1 MTEHFRKHWQADPLL
16 IIGGEVHNSN
26 SSSAEAMAPVWK
38 KADELCLNTVLAPV
52 TWEMLEPQEGE
63 YDFTAVD
70 MLLDGARSHGKR
82 LVLLWFGAWKNAQCG
97 YAPAWVKA
105 DTRRFARAEVEKGS
119 NKVCLKQ
126 FHDMPYTTLS
136 YLCTATQKA
145 DTRAFA
151 HLMAHLR
158 EVDGTQK
165 TVYMVQV
172 ENETGLQGAA
182 REHSDA
188 ADAAFAADVDPG
200 LIAFLKHN
208 TDEMAPDLRTA
219 VKAAPD
225 AGSWSD
231 VFGTVAEEV
240 FSAYHIARFVQY
252 VAAEG
257 LAEYDL
263 PLAVNCWLDKG
274 DKPGE
279 YPSGGPVARM
289 MEVWQYAAP
298 AIDVYAP
305 DIYVHDFCDVCEQ
318 YKKREN
324 PLFIPE
330 TATHGHAGPRL
341 VYAVG
346 HCHAI
351 GYSPFGFEDMGT
363 GFGDMAGELFGVDIH
378 DPLLTTTQDTAEYA
392 WYARTMDSL
401 APLLLARYGTDK
413 LQAVIHE
420 KPERMTMRFAQFGFI
435 VDTEHYLLSRQD
447 GVCMAL
453 ELAEDEFLFVTCG
466 CVIVPFSNCEAKPH
480 TDLLC
485 VEEGMYENG
494 CWKMTRRLNGDETA
508 VLRFHKPTLLRIQLF
523 SYA

>member
-1 MTEHFRKHWQADPLL
+1 
-16 IIGGEVHNSN
+16 
-26 SSSAEAMAPVWK
+26 
-38 KADELCLNTVLAPV
+38 
-52 TWEMLEPQEGE
+52 
-63 YDFTAVD
+63 
-70 MLLDGARSHGKR
+70 
-82 LVLLWFGAWKNAQCG
+82 
-97 YAPAWVKA
+97 
-105 DTRRFARAEVEKGS
+105 
-119 NKVCLKQ
+119 
-126 FHDMPYTTLS
+126 
-136 YLCTATQKA
+136 
-145 DTRAFA
+145 
-151 HLMAHLR
+151 
-158 EVDGTQK
+158 
-165 TVYMVQV
+165 
-172 ENETGLQGAA
+172 
-182 REHSDA
+182 
-188 ADAAFAADVDPG
+188 
-200 LIAFLKHN
+200 
-208 TDEMAPDLRTA
+208 
-219 VKAAPD
+219 
-225 AGSWSD
+225 
-231 VFGTVAEEV
+231 
-240 FSAYHIARFVQY
+240 
-252 VAAEG
+252 
-257 LAEYDL
+257 
-263 PLAVNCWLDKG
+263 
-274 DKPGE
+274 
-279 YPSGGPVARM
+279 M

-494 CWKMTRRLNGDETA
+494 CWKMIRRLNGDETA

>member
-1 MTEHFRKHWQADPLL
+1 M
-16 IIGGEVHNSN
+16 
-26 SSSAEAMAPVWK
+26 
-38 KADELCLNTVLAPV
+38 
-52 TWEMLEPQEGE
+52 
-63 YDFTAVD
+63 
-70 MLLDGARSHGKR
+70 
-82 LVLLWFGAWKNAQCG
+82 
-97 YAPAWVKA
+97 
-105 DTRRFARAEVEKGS
+105 
-119 NKVCLKQ
+119 
-126 FHDMPYTTLS
+126 
-136 YLCTATQKA
+136 
-145 DTRAFA
+145 
-151 HLMAHLR
+151 
-158 EVDGTQK
+158 
-165 TVYMVQV
+165 
-172 ENETGLQGAA
+172 
-182 REHSDA
+182 
-188 ADAAFAADVDPG
+188 
-200 LIAFLKHN
+200 
-208 TDEMAPDLRTA
+208 
-219 VKAAPD
+219 
-225 AGSWSD
+225 
-231 VFGTVAEEV
+231 
-240 FSAYHIARFVQY
+240 
-252 VAAEG
+252 
-257 LAEYDL
+257 
-263 PLAVNCWLDKG
+263 
-274 DKPGE
+274 
-279 YPSGGPVARM
+279 
-289 MEVWQYAAP
+289 
-298 AIDVYAP
+298 
-305 DIYVHDFCDVCEQ
+305 
-318 YKKREN
+318 REN